1 MKSGITE
8 LSETRRRLD
17 VEIPAADVDAAIDR
31 LARRHRGRARVPGF
45 RPGKVPMRIV
55 RQRFK
60 EDILHDAA
68 SDLVPAAV
76 EAALQEHAVTTV
88 DAPDVREIS
97 IDEGEPLTF
106 HALFEVMPSIAALD
120 YDALTLRRRPVT
132 PDAGAEE
139 RALEQ
144 LRRRASRAVPVTD
157 RPLETG
163 DVATLDLIRRAEGGD
178 GGDGGAGRFDEP
190 PQRATVELGSD
201 GNPPG
206 FDDELV
212 GLSVGDSKTFVL
224 TYPEGS
230 APSELAGRRVTHEVT
245 VREHH
250 RRELPDVDDAFAK
263 SVGDF
268 ESLEALK
275 GRIAEDL
282 RREAEIETRRG
293 VRRDLLGQ
301 LASRLTAEV
310 PEALVERE
318 IARRLEQVAGAMAQ
332 QGMDP
337 RTANVDWN
345 ALREEQRAPA
355 LEAVRASLVLDEVAR
370 REDVSVGDEDVE
382 QELARHAERLGQT
395 PAAVRARLDR
405 DGGVARLAES
415 LRREKAID
423 LLLSRATIVTA

>member
-8 LSETRRRLD
+8 ISETRRRLD

-31 LARRHRGRARVPGF
+31 LARRHRGRARMPGF
-45 RPGKVPMRIV
+45 RPGKVPMHIV

-76 EAALQEHAVTTV
+76 ETALEEHGVSTV
-88 DAPDVREIS
+88 DTPDVREVS

-106 HALFEVMPSIAALD
+106 HALFEVMPSITALD

-139 RALEQ
+139 RALEE
-144 LRRRASRAVPVTD
+144 LRLRASRVVPVTD
-157 RPLETG
+157 RPLAAG
-163 DVATLDLIRRAEGGD
+163 DIAILDLTRSAGGAEGEAGGLREPQRRA
-178 GGDGGAGRFDEP
+178 
-190 PQRATVELGSD
+190 TIELGVE

-206 FDDELV
+206 LDDELT
-212 GLSVGDSKTFVL
+212 GLAVGDSKTFEL

-230 APSELAGRRVTHEVT
+230 PPAELAGRRVTHDVT

-250 RRELPDVDDAFAK
+250 RRELPDLDDGFAK
-263 SVGDF
+263 SVGGF
-268 ESLEALK
+268 ESLEKLK
-275 GRIAEDL
+275 ARIADDL
-282 RREAEIETRRG
+282 RREADVETRRG
-293 VRRDLLGQ
+293 VRRDLLRQ

-310 PEALVERE
+310 PDALVERE
-318 IARRLEQVAGAMAQ
+318 IARRIEQVAAAMAQ

-337 RTANVDWN
+337 RSANVDWN
-345 ALREEQRAPA
+345 ALREEQREPA

-370 REDVSVGDEDVE
+370 REAVSVGDEDVE
-382 QELARHAERLGQT
+382 QELARHAERLGQS
-395 PAAVRARLDR
+395 PGAVRARLER
-405 DGGVARLAES
+405 DGGIARLAEG

>member
-45 RPGKVPMRIV
+45 RPGKVPMHVV

-60 EDILHDAA
+60 EDILRDAA

-76 EAALQEHAVTTV
+76 EAALQEHGVSAVDT
-88 DAPDVREIS
+88 PDVREVS

-106 HALFEVMPSIAALD
+106 HALFEVLPAVSGLD

-132 PDAGAEE
+132 PGAGAEE

-144 LRRRASRAVPVTD
+144 LRLRASRAVPVTD

-163 DVATLDLIRRAEGGD
+163 DIATLDLTRRAEGGD
-178 GGDGGAGRFDEP
+178 GGGDGFDEP
-190 PQRATVELGSD
+190 PQRATVELGSE

-206 FDDELV
+206 LDDELV
-212 GLSVGDSKTFVL
+212 GLSVGDSKTFEL

-230 APSELAGRRVTHEVT
+230 SPAELAGRRVTHEVT
-245 VREHH
+245 VRQHH

-268 ESLEALK
+268 DSVEALK
-275 GRIAEDL
+275 SRIAADL

-293 VRRDLLGQ
+293 VRRDLLRQ

-318 IARRLEQVAGAMAQ
+318 IAARLEQVASAMAR

-337 RTANVDWN
+337 RTAKVDWN
-345 ALREEQRAPA
+345 ALREEQRASA
-355 LEAVRASLVLDEVAR
+355 VEAVRASIVLDEVAR
-370 REDVSVGDEDVE
+370 REDVSVSDDDVE
-382 QELARHAERLGQT
+382 REVARHAERLGQT
-395 PAAVRARLDR
+395 PDAVRARLDR
-405 DGGVARLAES
+405 DGGADRLAEG

>member
-8 LSETRRRLD
+8 LSGTRRRLD

-45 RPGKVPMRIV
+45 RPGKVPMHIV

-68 SDLVPAAV
+68 NDLVPAAV
-76 EAALQEHAVTTV
+76 EAALEEHAVTTV
-88 DAPDVREIS
+88 DTPDVREIS

-106 HALFEVMPSIAALD
+106 HALFEVMPSITGLD

-132 PDAGAEE
+132 PDEGAEE

-144 LRRRASRAVPVTD
+144 LRLRASRVVPVTD
-157 RPLETG
+157 RPLEAG
-163 DVATLDLIRRAEGGD
+163 DIAILDLTRSADAGD
-178 GGDGGAGRFDEP
+178 GESGGFREP
-190 PQRATVELGSD
+190 QQRATVELGVE

-206 FDDELV
+206 FDDEIA
-212 GLSVGDSKTFVL
+212 GLAVGDSKTFEL
-224 TYPEGS
+224 TYPGGS
-230 APSELAGRRVTHEVT
+230 APAELAGRRVTHEVT

-250 RRELPDVDDAFAK
+250 RRELPDLDDAFAK
-263 SVGDF
+263 SVGGF
-268 ESLEALK
+268 ESLEKLK
-275 GRIAEDL
+275 ARIADDL
-282 RREAEIETRRG
+282 GREAEIETRRG
-293 VRRDLLGQ
+293 VRRDLLRQ
-301 LASRLTAEV
+301 LAGRLTTEV
-310 PEALVERE
+310 PDALVERE
-318 IARRLEQVAGAMAQ
+318 IARRLEQVAAAMAQ

-337 RTANVDWN
+337 RSANVDWN
-345 ALREEQRAPA
+345 ALQEEQREPS

-370 REDVSVGDEDVE
+370 REDVSVSDEDVE
-382 QELARHAERLGQT
+382 QEVARHAERLGQT
-395 PAAVRARLDR
+395 PAAVRARLER
-405 DGGVARLAES
+405 DEGIARLSES

>member
-1 MKSGITE
+1 MKAGITE

-31 LARRHRGRARVPGF
+31 LTRRHRGRARVPGF
-45 RPGKVPMRIV
+45 RPGKVPLHIV

-76 EAALQEHAVTTV
+76 ETAMQEHGLSTV

-97 IDEGEPLTF
+97 IDEGQPLTF
-106 HALFEVMPSIAALD
+106 HALFEVMPSIGELD

-132 PDAGAEE
+132 PDAEAEE

-144 LRRRASRAVPVTD
+144 LRLRAGRIVPVTD
-157 RPLETG
+157 RPLDTG
-163 DVATLDLIRRAEGGD
+163 DIATIGLARHADGD
-178 GGDGGAGRFDEP
+178 GRAPRFEEP
-190 PQRATVELGSD
+190 RQRATVELGAD

-206 FDDELV
+206 FDGELI
-212 GLSVGDSKTFVL
+212 GLNAGDSKTFEL
-224 TYPEGS
+224 SYPDDC
-230 APSELAGRRVTHEVT
+230 APAELAGKRVTHAVT
-245 VREHH
+245 VQEHH
-250 RRELPDVDDAFAK
+250 RRVLPDLDDAFAK

-268 ESLEALK
+268 DSLETLK
-275 GRIAEDL
+275 SLIGGDL
-282 RREAEIETRRG
+282 RRQAEIETQRG
-293 VRRDLLGQ
+293 VRRDLMRQ
-301 LASRLTAEV
+301 LSSRLTVEV
-310 PEALVERE
+310 PEALTDRE
-318 IARRLEQVAGAMAQ
+318 IARRLEQVAARVAQ

-337 RTANVDWN
+337 RTANIDWE

-355 LEAVRASLVLDEVAR
+355 LEAVRGSMVLDEVVR
-370 REDVSVGDEDVE
+370 REELSVSDDEVE
-382 QELARHAERLGQT
+382 QEVARQAERLGQT
-395 PAAVRARLDR
+395 PAAVRARLESD
-405 DGGVARLAES
+405 DGIARLSAV

>member
-45 RPGKVPMRIV
+45 RPGKVPMHIV

-76 EAALQEHAVTTV
+76 ETALGEHGVSSV
-88 DAPDVREIS
+88 DTPDVREIS

-106 HALFEVMPSIAALD
+106 HALFEVMPTITALD

-132 PDAGAEE
+132 PDEGAEE

-144 LRRRASRAVPVTD
+144 LRLRASRAVPVTD

-163 DVATLDLIRRAEGGD
+163 DVATLDLARRAEGGD
-178 GGDGGAGRFDEP
+178 GEGGRVDEP
-190 PQRATVELGSD
+190 PQRATVELGSE

-212 GLSVGDSKTFVL
+212 GLAVGDSKTFEL

-230 APSELAGRRVTHEVT
+230 TPAELAGRRVTHEVT

-250 RRELPDVDDAFAK
+250 RREIPDLDDAFAK
-263 SVGDF
+263 SVGGF
-268 ESLEALK
+268 ESLEKLK
-275 GRIAEDL
+275 ARIADDL
-282 RREAEIETRRG
+282 RREAEIETRRS
-293 VRRDLLGQ
+293 VRRDLLRQ
-301 LASRLTAEV
+301 LSGRLTAEV

-318 IARRLEQVAGAMAQ
+318 IARRLEQVAAAMAQ

-337 RTANVDWN
+337 RTAKVDWN

>member
-17 VEIPAADVDAAIDR
+17 VEIPADDVDAAIDR

-76 EAALQEHAVTTV
+76 DTALEEHGVRTV
-88 DAPDVREIS
+88 DTPDVREIS

-106 HALFEVMPSIAALD
+106 HALFEVMPSITALD

-144 LRRRASRAVPVTD
+144 LRLRASRVVPVTD
-157 RPLETG
+157 RPLEAG
-163 DVATLDLIRRAEGGD
+163 DIAILDLTRSADAGD
-178 GGDGGAGRFDEP
+178 GESGGFREP
-190 PQRATVELGSD
+190 QQRATVELGVE

-206 FDDELV
+206 FDDEIA
-212 GLSVGDSKTFVL
+212 GLAVGDSKTFEL
-224 TYPEGS
+224 TYPGGS
-230 APSELAGRRVTHEVT
+230 APAELAGRRVTHEVT

-250 RRELPDVDDAFAK
+250 RRELPDLDDAFAK
-263 SVGDF
+263 SVGGF
-268 ESLEALK
+268 ESLEKLK
-275 GRIAEDL
+275 ARIADDVG
-282 RREAEIETRRG
+282 REAEIETRRG
-293 VRRDLLGQ
+293 VRRDLLRQ
-301 LASRLTAEV
+301 LAGRLTTEV
-310 PEALVERE
+310 PDALVERE
-318 IARRLEQVAGAMAQ
+318 IARRLEQVAAAMAQ

-337 RTANVDWN
+337 RSANVDWKT
-345 ALREEQRAPA
+345 LQEEQREPSI
-355 LEAVRASLVLDEVAR
+355 EAVRASLVLDEVAK
-370 REDVSVGDEDVE
+370 REDVSVSDEDVE
-382 QELARHAERLGQT
+382 REVARHAEKLGQT
-395 PAAVRARLDR
+395 PAAVRARLER
-405 DGGVARLAES
+405 DEGIARLSES

>member
-1 MKSGITE
+1 MKAGITE

-31 LARRHRGRARVPGF
+31 LTRRHRGHARVPGF
-45 RPGKVPMRIV
+45 RPGKVPMHIV
-55 RQRFK
+55 KQRFK

-76 EAALQEHAVTTV
+76 ETALQEHELSSV
-88 DAPDVREIS
+88 DTPDVREIS
-97 IDEGEPLTF
+97 IDEGQPLKF
-106 HALFEVMPSIAALD
+106 HALFEVMPPIAELD

-144 LRRRASRAVPVTD
+144 IRLRASRIVPVTD

-163 DVATLDLIRRAEGGD
+163 DIAIVDLTRHAAGGD
-178 GGDGGAGRFDEP
+178 AQAPRLEKP
-190 PQRATVELGSD
+190 RQRATLELGAD

-206 FDDELV
+206 FDAELV
-212 GLSVGDSKTFVL
+212 GLNVGDSKTFDL
-224 TYPEGS
+224 SYPDDC
-230 APSELAGRRVTHEVT
+230 APVELAGKRVTHAVT
-245 VREHH
+245 VQEHH
-250 RRELPDVDDAFAK
+250 RRLLPDLDDAFAK

-268 ESLEALK
+268 DTVETLK
-275 GRIAEDL
+275 SRIAGDL

-293 VRRDLLGQ
+293 VRRDLVKQ
-301 LASRLTAEV
+301 LSSRLTVEV
-310 PEALVERE
+310 PEALVDRE
-318 IARRLEQVAGAMAQ
+318 IARRLEQIAARMAQ

-337 RTANVDWN
+337 RTAKVDWET
-345 ALREEQRAPA
+345 LGEEQRGPA
-355 LEAVRASLVLDEVAR
+355 LEAVRASVVLDEVVR
-370 REDVSVGDEDVE
+370 REDLSVGGDEVE
-382 QELARHAERLGQT
+382 QEVARHAERLGQT

-405 DGGVARLAES
+405 DDGIARLSES